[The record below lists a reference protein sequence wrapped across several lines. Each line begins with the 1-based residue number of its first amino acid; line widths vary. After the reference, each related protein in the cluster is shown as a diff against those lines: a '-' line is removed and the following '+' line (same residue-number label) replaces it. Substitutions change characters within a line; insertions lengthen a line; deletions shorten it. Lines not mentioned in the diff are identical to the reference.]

1 MTPYP
6 RLFAPLRLGNLTLRN
21 RVVFSAHLTNY
32 AENGLPTEQHAS
44 YYEARARGGA
54 GLIITEEHSTHPSDR
69 PYEKMIA
76 GYRPEAIEGYRRIT
90 DAVHAHGSSILAQ
103 INHNG
108 GQGAGTYSRSP
119 LLAPSAVADPL
130 FREVPKAVDDA
141 DIAEILAGFALVARN
156 CVAGGFDGVELQ
168 ASQSSVVRA
177 FLAPST
183 NLRTDRYG
191 GGVANRAR
199 FLLEVLGV
207 LRKAIGPDRVLGV
220 RLSGYEGTRGGI
232 ELSDAVTT
240 AQLIEADGH
249 VDYINTTV
257 GMATET
263 LHLVEA
269 SMAVPTGYANFVPS
283 AIREVIDL
291 PVVGVGRFKTPEQAE
306 AALEDG
312 VCDLVGVV
320 RGQIADPDFVNKARA
335 GQSSQV
341 RTCLSCN
348 QECVGRMGL
357 GRWLGCTENPRAG
370 RESVPLPMPRRRGR
384 TVMVVGGGP
393 AGLQAA
399 ATAAQRGH
407 AVTLFERERRLGGQI
422 LTASVVSVRREL
434 ADLARNLE
442 SECRRS
448 GVTIELGVG
457 ADLAIVEERA
467 PDVVVIATG
476 ARPVRPTWAG
486 GSERVVSV
494 RDVLDGRVLPSGTVL
509 VYDELGFHQGTSVA
523 EFLADRGCAVTIATN
538 GMVVAQDLSVTLD
551 FEGWNRRAFEKS
563 IVQRTDLMVTSVS
576 TGASPLVSLVHLP
589 TGVVEEVAV
598 DWVVFA
604 TQQEPVDELWN
615 SLRGSSFEIFRIG
628 DALSPRRS
636 HAAVI
641 EGHRAALA
649 I

>member
-130 FREVPKAVDDA
+130 FREVPKAVDAA

-168 ASQSSVVRA
+168 ASQSSIVRA

-191 GGVANRAR
+191 GCVAHRAR

-220 RLSGYEGTRGGI
+220 RLSGHEGTRGGI
-232 ELSDAVTT
+232 ELSDAVAT

-384 TVMVVGGGP
+384 TVVVVGGGP

-422 LTASVVSVRREL
+422 LTASVVPARREL
-434 ADLARNLE
+434 ADLVRNLE

-448 GVTIELGVG
+448 GVTIELDAG
-457 ADLAIVEERA
+457 ADLAIMKERA
-467 PDVVVIATG
+467 PEVVVIATG
-476 ARPVRPTWAG
+476 ARPVRPAWAG
-486 GSERVVSV
+486 GSERVVGV
-494 RDVLDGRVLPSGTVL
+494 RDVLDGKILPSGTVL

-538 GMVVAQDLSVTLD
+538 GMVVAQDLSITLD

-563 IVQRTDLMVTSVS
+563 IGQRTDLMVTSVS
-576 TGASPLVSLVHLP
+576 AGASPLVSLVHLP
-589 TGVVEEVAV
+589 TGVTEEVAV

-615 SLRGSSFEIFRIG
+615 TLQGSCFEKFRIG

>member
-1 MTPYP
+1 M
-6 RLFAPLRLGNLTLRN
+6 
-21 RVVFSAHLTNY
+21 
-32 AENGLPTEQHAS
+32 
-44 YYEARARGGA
+44 
-54 GLIITEEHSTHPSDR
+54 
-69 PYEKMIA
+69 
-76 GYRPEAIEGYRRIT
+76 
-90 DAVHAHGSSILAQ
+90 
-103 INHNG
+103 
-108 GQGAGTYSRSP
+108 
-119 LLAPSAVADPL
+119 
-130 FREVPKAVDDA
+130 
-141 DIAEILAGFALVARN
+141 
-156 CVAGGFDGVELQ
+156 
-168 ASQSSVVRA
+168 
-177 FLAPST
+177 
-183 NLRTDRYG
+183 
-191 GGVANRAR
+191 
-199 FLLEVLGV
+199 LGV

-232 ELSDAVTT
+232 ELSDAVAT

-283 AIREVIDL
+283 AIREVVDL

-320 RGQIADPDFVNKARA
+320 RGQIADPEFVNKARA
-335 GQSSQV
+335 GRSVQV

-384 TVMVVGGGP
+384 TVVVVGGGP

-422 LTASVVSVRREL
+422 LTASVVPARREL
-434 ADLARNLE
+434 ADLVRNLE

-448 GVTIELGVG
+448 GVTIELDAG

-467 PDVVVIATG
+467 PEVVVIATG
-476 ARPVRPTWAG
+476 ARPLRPAWAG
-486 GSERVVSV
+486 GSERVVGV
-494 RDVLDGRVLPSGTVL
+494 RDVLDGKILPSGTVL

-538 GMVVAQDLSVTLD
+538 GMVVAQDLSITLD

-563 IVQRTDLMVTSVS
+563 IGQRTDLMVTSVS
-576 TGASPLVSLVHLP
+576 AGASPLASLVHLP
-589 TGVVEEVAV
+589 TGVTEEVAV

-615 SLRGSSFEIFRIG
+615 TLQGSCFEKFRIG

>member
-90 DAVHAHGSSILAQ
+90 DAVHEHGSSILAQ

-168 ASQSSVVRA
+168 ASQSSIVRA

-240 AQLIEADGH
+240 AQLIDADGH

-283 AIREVIDL
+283 AIREVVDL

-434 ADLARNLE
+434 ADLVRNLE

-604 TQQEPVDELWN
+604 TPQEPVDELWN
-615 SLRGSSFEIFRIG
+615 SLQGSSFEIFRIG

>member
-32 AENGLPTEQHAS
+32 ADNGLPTEQHAS

-90 DAVHAHGSSILAQ
+90 DAVHAQGSSILAQ

-108 GQGAGTYSRSP
+108 GQGAGTYSRLP
-119 LLAPSAVADPL
+119 LWAPSAVADPL

-141 DIAEILAGFALVARN
+141 DIAEILEGFALVARN

-168 ASQSSVVRA
+168 ASQSSIVRA

-191 GGVANRAR
+191 GGVAHRAR

-207 LRKAIGPDRVLGV
+207 LREAIGPDRVLGV

-232 ELSDAVTT
+232 ELSDAVAT
-240 AQLIEADGH
+240 ARLVEADGH

-283 AIREVIDL
+283 AIKEAVDL
-291 PVVGVGRFKTPEQAE
+291 PVVGVGRFKTPEHAE

-335 GQSSQV
+335 GQSVQV

-384 TVMVVGGGP
+384 TVLVVGGGP

-422 LTASVVSVRREL
+422 LTASVLSARREL
-434 ADLARNLE
+434 ADLVRNLE

-448 GVTIELGVG
+448 GVTIELGAG
-457 ADLAIVEERA
+457 ADLTIVEEQA

-476 ARPVRPTWAG
+476 ARPLRPAWAG
-486 GSERVVSV
+486 GSERVVGV
-494 RDVLDGRVLPSGTVL
+494 RDVLDGKILPSGTVL

-538 GMVVAQDLSVTLD
+538 GMVVAQDLSITLD
-551 FEGWNRRAFEKS
+551 FEAWSRRAFEKS
-563 IVQRTDLMVTSVS
+563 IMQRADLMVTSVS
-576 TGASPLVSLVHLP
+576 SGALPLVGLVHLP

-598 DWVVFA
+598 DWVVFV

-615 SLRGSSFEIFRIG
+615 ALQGSSFETFRIG

-641 EGHRAALA
+641 EGHRVALS

>member
-1 MTPYP
+1 M
-6 RLFAPLRLGNLTLRN
+6 
-21 RVVFSAHLTNY
+21 
-32 AENGLPTEQHAS
+32 PTEQHAS

-76 GYRPEAIEGYRRIT
+76 GYRPEAIEGYQRIT

-168 ASQSSVVRA
+168 ASQSSIVRA

-183 NLRTDRYG
+183 NVRTDRYG
-191 GGVANRAR
+191 GGVAHRAR

-232 ELSDAVTT
+232 ELSDAVAT

-283 AIREVIDL
+283 AIREVVDL

-320 RGQIADPDFVNKARA
+320 RGQIADPEFVNKARA
-335 GQSSQV
+335 GRSVQV

-384 TVMVVGGGP
+384 TVVVVGGGP

-422 LTASVVSVRREL
+422 LTASVVPARREL
-434 ADLARNLE
+434 ADLVRNLE

-448 GVTIELGVG
+448 GV
-457 ADLAIVEERA
+457 
-467 PDVVVIATG
+467 
-476 ARPVRPTWAG
+476 
-486 GSERVVSV
+486 
-494 RDVLDGRVLPSGTVL
+494 
-509 VYDELGFHQGTSVA
+509 
-523 EFLADRGCAVTIATN
+523 
-538 GMVVAQDLSVTLD
+538 
-551 FEGWNRRAFEKS
+551 
-563 IVQRTDLMVTSVS
+563 
-576 TGASPLVSLVHLP
+576 
-589 TGVVEEVAV
+589 
-598 DWVVFA
+598 
-604 TQQEPVDELWN
+604 
-615 SLRGSSFEIFRIG
+615 
-628 DALSPRRS
+628 
-636 HAAVI
+636 
-641 EGHRAALA
+641 
-649 I
+649 